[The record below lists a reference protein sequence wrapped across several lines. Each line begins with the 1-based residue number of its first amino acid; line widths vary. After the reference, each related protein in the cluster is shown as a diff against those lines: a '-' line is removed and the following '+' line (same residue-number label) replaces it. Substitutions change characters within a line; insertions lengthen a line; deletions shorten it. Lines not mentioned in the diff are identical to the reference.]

1 MVKHAGRPVV
11 VYLSVDP
18 GIQKFGWAFMEG
30 QLLLCSGI
38 SPTSSI
44 AVFLK
49 NIEEYRWEYL
59 DDFILEGKLDIVRGK
74 CVDRVFLG
82 DGTGMNMFK
91 AHLRGVFPDVTV
103 VDERN
108 STLEARLTYWELH
121 PPRGWRRLLPMSLQ
135 TPPRPV
141 DDLAAYGIALKWVRY
156 EEEKGN

>member
-103 VDERN
+103 IDERN

-141 DDLAAYGIALKWVRY
+141 DDLAAYGIALKCVRY